1 MSSLSPWLRV
11 LHLTF
16 MVTWFAA
23 LFYLPR
29 LFVYHAETTDRTSL
43 SRFEVMERRLYYG
56 ILLPSSILTIVLGVA
71 LSAIAWDAYATK
83 IWYWVKLTLVV
94 LLFGYQGMCSR
105 FRKQFARNQNSR
117 SHIFYRWF
125 NEVPLVFLLLILIMV
140 VVQPF

>member
-1 MSSLSPWLRV
+1 
-11 LHLTF
+11 